1 LRRNPLYVLDLI
13 VITVS
18 LGLETVFRVFSMPEQ
33 DRDHP
38 RSPEITRDHP
48 RSPEI
53 TRDHLRVF
61 STRTPEP
68 DLALETPRGAPV
80 SPGREDEGCHPFALP
95 HYNARVEPSTSQDQ
109 LTHS

>member
-1 LRRNPLYVLDLI
+1 MLDLI

-38 RSPEITRDHP
+38 RSPEITRDH
-48 RSPEI
+48 
-53 TRDHLRVF
+53 LRVV

-80 SPGREDEGCHPFALP
+80 SPGREDEGCHPLALP